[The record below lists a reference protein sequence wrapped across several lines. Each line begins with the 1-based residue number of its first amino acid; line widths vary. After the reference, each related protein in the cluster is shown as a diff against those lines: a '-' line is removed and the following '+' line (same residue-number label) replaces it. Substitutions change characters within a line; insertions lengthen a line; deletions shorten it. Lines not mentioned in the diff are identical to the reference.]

1 MRVRSRRQASA
12 AAILL
17 GAALL
22 LAGCAGGR
30 DGAPGASAPPTPPG
44 DRWYTLDDQR
54 LCEGIRQALLADD
67 AMSGLTSAI
76 GIDADAGRVRLVGTV
91 TTAAAKAAAGRCARW
106 LAGPDQVENDIRIRP
121 GPPPK

>member
-1 MRVRSRRQASA
+1 MRRRDRPQSIA
-12 AAILL
+12 AALL

-22 LAGCAGGR
+22 FAGCAGGR
-30 DGAPGASAPPTPPG
+30 DAAPDASAPPIPPG

-54 LCEGIRQALLADD
+54 LCESIRQALLADD
-67 AMSGLTSAI
+67 AVSGLTSAI

-106 LAGPDQVENDIRIRP
+106 LAGPDQVENDIRIRTA
-121 GPPPK
+121 PPPK